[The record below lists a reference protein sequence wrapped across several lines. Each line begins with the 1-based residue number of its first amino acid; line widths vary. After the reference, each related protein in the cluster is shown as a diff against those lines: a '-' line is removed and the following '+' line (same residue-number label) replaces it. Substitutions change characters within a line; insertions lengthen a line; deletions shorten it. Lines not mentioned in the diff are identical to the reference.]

1 MNSFER
7 ETKMTMNAMDGEQPK
22 TNIDISLITIAGN
35 QAFLNA
41 LDCVKLLDAKQLDYG
56 PLNISSEGLLGLK
69 TRLVDKIFRLKNLL
83 ESNREPHNESLAD
96 TFQDIVNYGL
106 IGQQLIEN
114 TWPTTEK
121 PQPRNIEILIRQ

>member
-7 ETKMTMNAMDGEQPK
+7 ETKMTMNAMDGEQ

-41 LDCVKLLDAKQLDYG
+41 LDCVQLLDAKQLDYG

-106 IGQQLIEN
+106 IGQMLLDN
-114 TWPTTEK
+114 TWPTTEQTK
-121 PQPRNIEILIRQ
+121 PRNIEITII

>member
-41 LDCVKLLDAKQLDYG
+41 LDCVQLLDAKQLDYG

-83 ESNREPHNESLAD
+83 ENNREPNNESLAD

-114 TWPTTEK
+114 TWPTTEE
-121 PQPRNIEILIRQ
+121 PQPRNIEITII

>member
-1 MNSFER
+1 
-7 ETKMTMNAMDGEQPK
+7 
-22 TNIDISLITIAGN
+22 
-35 QAFLNA
+35 
-41 LDCVKLLDAKQLDYG
+41 LLDAKQLDYG

-83 ESNREPHNESLAD
+83 ENNREPNNESLAD

-114 TWPTTEK
+114 TWPTTEE

>member
-1 MNSFER
+1 MNKIKIQS
-7 ETKMTMNAMDGEQPK
+7 KMIDGDNKPPVLKYELTLNTAAGFQAMY
-22 TNIDISLITIAGN
+22 
-35 QAFLNA
+35 NA
-41 LDCVKLLDAKQLDYG
+41 LDCLELLDAKQLDYG

-83 ESNREPHNESLAD
+83 ENNREPNNESLAD

-114 TWPTTEK
+114 TWPTTEE

>member
-41 LDCVKLLDAKQLDYG
+41 LDCVQLLDAKQLDYG

-83 ESNREPHNESLAD
+83 ENNREPNNESLAD

-106 IGQQLIEN
+106 IGQMLLDN
-114 TWPTTEK
+114 TWPTTEQTK
-121 PQPRNIEILIRQ
+121 PRNIEITII

>member
-7 ETKMTMNAMDGEQPK
+7 ETKMTMNAMDGEQ

-69 TRLVDKIFRLKNLL
+69 TRLADKIFRLKNLL
-83 ESNREPHNESLAD
+83 ENNREPNNESLAD

-114 TWPTTEK
+114 TWPTTEE
-121 PQPRNIEILIRQ
+121 PQPRSIEILIRQ